1 MPLLP
6 PNLIYLGGGPSK
18 LTCHWDSPQFCNKS
32 HIFLLSPL
40 HCRAGL
46 HCCLVS
52 VHESIGLPSCV
63 LCNLPCFFF
72 SVPPLSIA
80 MLASSSAIIF
90 RYALSASRSH
100 AQFRW
105 SAEISSTPGVFCGCP
120 ECFHSPAEIWLFL
133 YVLFLCLLK
142 THWTANLLS
151 LLRTYGMAWDSH
163 MCGHVLWPSACT
175 LQCAFV
181 RMCCCAGESCPLQP
195 VVTCKFW
202 LQNMRKV

>member
-1 MPLLP
+1 MWIVCICRTMHIRGVVHRATTCRIYSKKFFLVSDVPLLP

-100 AQFRW
+100 AQFR
-105 SAEISSTPGVFCGCP
+105 
-120 ECFHSPAEIWLFL
+120 
-133 YVLFLCLLK
+133 
-142 THWTANLLS
+142 
-151 LLRTYGMAWDSH
+151 
-163 MCGHVLWPSACT
+163 
-175 LQCAFV
+175 
-181 RMCCCAGESCPLQP
+181 
-195 VVTCKFW
+195 
-202 LQNMRKV
+202 